1 MNLSSGVNLL
11 VAALRVLQAAI
22 LALGVVS
29 RPDVSELDV

>member
-22 LALGVVS
+22 MALGVVF